1 MEWVET
7 VGRTVSEA
15 LEVALN
21 ELGVDERDA
30 EVMVIDEPRSGLFGI
45 GRVAARV
52 RVRVRPAPPRPKRPQ
67 RGRRSGNGRAE
78 GGRAETSENREGVK
92 GRSNGSKRATEEK
105 PTQSRERA
113 GKSPSSRAR
122 RAEGNRPPRHLAEES
137 GGGTNEEETMS
148 VEQQAEQVTTFVQ
161 GVVDRFGVTAT
172 TTARIEDNYI
182 FVEVNGDDLGLLIG
196 QRGATIDALQELAR
210 TVVQHRSEEQTARV
224 ILDVA
229 GFRAKRA
236 AALGEFVR
244 RVAEEVKSTG
254 VAQALEPMGAP
265 DRKIVHDT
273 VNDIDGVATTSE
285 GVDPRRYVVIRAS
298 LNDA

>member
-7 VGRTVSEA
+7 VGRTVPEA

-30 EVMVIDEPRSGLFGI
+30 EVVVIDEPRSGLFGI

-78 GGRAETSENREGVK
+78 SGRAETTENRQGVK
-92 GRSNGSKRATEEK
+92 GRSNGSKRAAEEK
-105 PTQSRERA
+105 PTQPRERA
-113 GKSPSSRAR
+113 GKSPSSRSR
-122 RAEGNRPPRHLAEES
+122 RAEGNRPPRHSEEES
-137 GGGTNEEETMS
+137 GGGANEEETMS

-236 AALGEFVR
+236 AALGDFVR

-298 LNDA
+298 VNDA